1 MLTCAGLQIVYLPS
15 RPTPAL
21 ESFAAPI
28 LHCADAH
35 VAAPFFG
42 PNVWSATVAP
52 VPGGNVPAD
61 CSRLAVRMTFKD
73 GGAYDFHST
82 FERVKERTVQAVEMA
97 SESGQLGAASGVL
110 DAVHLDEL
118 PAYEHATAD
127 GQAPLLAAEHGL
139 AARGGATGHAVDPP
153 AEPPTYE
160 DVQLE
165 TVTNE
170 MESRLRLRG

>member
-1 MLTCAGLQIVYLPS
+1 VRRPQIVYLPA
-15 RPTPAL
+15 RPTAAL

-28 LHCADAH
+28 MHCADAH

-42 PNVWSATVAP
+42 PNVWTATVAP

-82 FERVKERTVQAVEMA
+82 FERVKERTVQAVETA
-97 SESGQLGAASGVL
+97 GESGRLGAASAGL

-118 PAYEHATAD
+118 PAYEHAAAEAA
-127 GQAPLLAAEHGL
+127 APLLAGERGL
-139 AARGGATGHAVDPP
+139 GVRSGAVAHAVVPP
-153 AEPPTYE
+153 AQPPTYE

-170 MESRLRLRG
+170 MESRMRLQG

>member
-1 MLTCAGLQIVYLPS
+1 MWT
-15 RPTPAL
+15 
-21 ESFAAPI
+21 
-28 LHCADAH
+28 
-35 VAAPFFG
+35 
-42 PNVWSATVAP
+42 ATVSP
-52 VPGGNVPAD
+52 VPGGNVPAH

-73 GGAYDFHST
+73 GGAYDFHSI

-97 SESGQLGAASGVL
+97 SESGRLGAAAAAASAGL

-118 PAYEHATAD
+118 PAYEHAAAD
-127 GQAPLLAAEHGL
+127 GQAPLLVGSGL
-139 AARGGATGHAVDPP
+139 GARGAAAAHAVVPP

-170 MESRLRLRG
+170 MESRMRLRE